1 MAGSLN
7 RVMIIGNLG
16 QDPEL
21 RYTPNQNAV
30 ATFNVATT
38 DHRTSA
44 DGQRQEITE
53 WHRVVVWNKVAENC
67 AKYLAKGRTV
77 FVEGKLQTRS
87 WDDKQSGQKRYT
99 TEIVAQNVQ
108 FLSSPGQ
115 GAQRGEYGQAPGN
128 SARSQNPS
136 ADTGAPV
143 GYGGPAIPEFDMG
156 SPSAMPPASAF
167 GGSSDANLDDIPF

>member
-21 RYTPNQNAV
+21 RYTANQVPV
-30 ATFNVATT
+30 ATFSVATT
-38 DHRTSA
+38 DYRTTA
-44 DGQRQEITE
+44 DGQRQDVTE

-77 FVEGKLQTRS
+77 FIEGKLQTRS
-87 WDDKQSGQKRYT
+87 WDDKASGQKRYA

-108 FLSSPGQ
+108 FLTSPQ
-115 GAQRGEYGQAPGN
+115 GAQRGEYAQQQTPLYADRQAP
-128 SARSQNPS
+128 A
-136 ADTGAPV
+136 TGATQASG
-143 GYGGPAIPEFDMG
+143 GYNGPMIPEFELPS
-156 SPSAMPPASAF
+156 SPTGMPSV
-167 GGSSDANLDDIPF
+167 GGSDMSMDDIPF

>member
-21 RYTPNQNAV
+21 RYTTNQTPV
-30 ATFNVATT
+30 ATFSVATT
-38 DHRTSA
+38 DYRNTP

-53 WHRVVVWNKVAENC
+53 WHRVVVWSKQAENC

-77 FVEGKLQTRS
+77 YIEGRLQTRT
-87 WDDKQSGQKRYT
+87 WDDKQTGQKRYT

-108 FLSSPGQ
+108 FLSPAANAG
-115 GAQRGEYGQAPGN
+115 QRGEYAQAP
-128 SARSQNPS
+128 ARNNTTQSHDQNGPS
-136 ADTGAPV
+136 

-156 SPSAMPPASAF
+156 SPSSMPSATF
-167 GGSSDANLDDIPF
+167 GGSDAGLDDIPF